1 MQVKQ
6 FFEFW
11 RLSRLDAFVWLATFL
26 TVIIVAID
34 IGLAV
39 GIALSLTC
47 IFIRGMKPYTC
58 LLGNVPKT
66 DFYLDISRY
75 KAVSEKWNERRI
87 CLYTLYLKKKY
98 YQLQAE
104 EINFIKIFHYCGSLN
119 FASRSSF
126 KSELCTL
133 IGLNLA
139 KETRKMAKSIEN
151 PDQKVIKII
160 STKKPQDNHFMAM
173 LIR

>member
-1 MQVKQ
+1 MQVNQ

-66 DFYLDISRY
+66 DFYLDINRY
-75 KAVSEKWNERRI
+75 KAVSKF
-87 CLYTLYLKKKY
+87 L
-98 YQLQAE
+98 
-104 EINFIKIFHYCGSLN
+104 EIFF
-119 FASRSSF
+119 
-126 KSELCTL
+126 
-133 IGLNLA
+133 
-139 KETRKMAKSIEN
+139 
-151 PDQKVIKII
+151 
-160 STKKPQDNHFMAM
+160 
-173 LIR
+173 